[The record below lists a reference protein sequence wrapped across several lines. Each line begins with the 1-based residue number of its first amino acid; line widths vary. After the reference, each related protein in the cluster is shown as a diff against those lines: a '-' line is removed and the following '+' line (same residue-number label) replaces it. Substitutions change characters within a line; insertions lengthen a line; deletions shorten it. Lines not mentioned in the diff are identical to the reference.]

1 MDTYIRQYKNVDVS
15 VAVATDKGLIT
26 PIIFEANLK
35 GITEISQTMKTL
47 AAKARDGKLQP
58 QEFQGGTIC
67 VSNLGMLGVNQF
79 CAIINPPQSCILA
92 IGTSVKRLVEDPTSE
107 KG

>member
-1 MDTYIRQYKNVDVS
+1 MDTFIREFKNVDVS

-35 GITEISQTMKTL
+35 GITEISRTMKDL
-47 AAKARDGKLQP
+47 ATKAREGKLQP

-67 VSNLGMLGVNQF
+67 VSNLGMMGVNQF

-92 IGTSVKRLVEDPTSE
+92 IGTTVKRLVEDASSE

>member
-26 PIIFEANLK
+26 PIIFEANQK
-35 GITEISQTMKTL
+35 GLIEISQTMKAL
-47 AAKARDGKLQP
+47 AVKAREGKLQP
-58 QEFQGGTIC
+58 QEFQGGTISI
-67 VSNLGMLGVNQF
+67 SNLGMMDVNQF
-79 CAIINPPQSCILA
+79 CAVINPPQSCILA
-92 IGTSVKRLVEDPTSE
+92 VGTTVKRLIEDAKSE